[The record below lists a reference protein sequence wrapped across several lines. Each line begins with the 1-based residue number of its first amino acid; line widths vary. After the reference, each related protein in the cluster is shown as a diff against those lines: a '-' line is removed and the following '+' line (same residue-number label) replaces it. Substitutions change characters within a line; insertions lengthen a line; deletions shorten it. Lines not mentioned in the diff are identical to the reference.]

1 MITDILQNPKIYE
14 TIKQMQE
21 SGLLDKI
28 ESMPTEKREKTINI
42 INSTVEKRD
51 KYKITTKTPKAN
63 SAKFS
68 GKPTIEDEER

>member
-28 ESMPTEKREKTINI
+28 ESMPTDKREKTIGI
-42 INSTVEKRD
+42 INSAVEKRN
-51 KYKITTKTPKAN
+51 KYKVATKTPKAN

-68 GKPTIEDEER
+68 RKPIIEDEGR